1 MPVSKFYA
9 RMPKY
14 NSHSTRFFMFCL
26 SVQILLLRLYAIW
39 VSLELVVYR
48 IIERDLRAGFADHA
62 GPPMHRLPEENANP
76 QDDVPFPV
84 QKLSGEAE
92 ADRQYQGVTDSL

>member
-9 RMPKY
+9 RVPKY
-14 NSHSTRFFMFCL
+14 DSHSTRFFMFCL

-39 VSLELVVYR
+39 VSLELVVNR
-48 IIERDLRAGFADHA
+48 IIERDVRAGFVDHE
-62 GPPMHRLPEENANP
+62 RLPEENDDP

-84 QKLSGEAE
+84 QKPSGEAE
-92 ADRQYQGVTDSL
+92 DDPQYPGVTDSL